1 MTKILKGK
9 DVVDKLN
16 GELLKRTDFLR
27 QNGIVPTLALL
38 RVGNRQDDL
47 AYERG
52 AEKRAEKTGISTMK
66 VVLPENITTE
76 ELVCEIEKLNEDE
89 YVHGILIFRP
99 LPKHLDDEAVRDA
112 LNPEKDVDG
121 ITYISQAGV
130 FTGTD
135 IGYAPCTAEAC
146 IELLDFFDIDLQG
159 KNITVVGRSDVIG
172 KPVSMMMLK
181 KNATVTICHTKTVEL
196 DRICRESD
204 IIVAAAGCPGM
215 FSKNCFSE
223 NQVVVDV
230 AINFTPDNVMTGDVN
245 FEDVTGVVGAVTPVP
260 GGIGTVTTSI
270 LMKHCVEAAE
280 KMSREALKQQ

>member
-16 GELLKRTDFLR
+16 GELLRRTDFLR
-27 QNGIVPTLALL
+27 QNGIIPTLALL

-159 KNITVVGRSDVIG
+159 KKITVVGRSDVIG

-215 FSKNCFSE
+215 LSKNCFSE

-260 GGIGTVTTSI
+260 GGIGIVTTSI

-280 KMSREALKQQ
+280 KISREALKQQ

>member
-16 GELLKRTDFLR
+16 GELLRRTDFLR
-27 QNGIVPTLALL
+27 QNGIIPTLALL

-159 KNITVVGRSDVIG
+159 KKITVVGRSDVIG

-204 IIVAAAGCPGM
+204 IIVTAAGCPGIL
-215 FSKNCFSE
+215 SKNCFSE

-245 FEDVTGVVGAVTPVP
+245 FEDVRGVVGAVTPVP
-260 GGIGTVTTSI
+260 GGIGIVTTSI

-280 KMSREALKQQ
+280 KISREALKQQ

>member
-16 GELLKRTDFLR
+16 GELLRRTDFLR
-27 QNGIVPTLALL
+27 QNGIIPTLALL

-159 KNITVVGRSDVIG
+159 KKITVVGRSDVIG

-215 FSKNCFSE
+215 LSKNCFSK

-260 GGIGTVTTSI
+260 GGIGIVTTSI

-280 KMSREALKQQ
+280 KISREALKQQ

>member
-16 GELLKRTDFLR
+16 GELLKRTEFLR
-27 QNGIVPTLALL
+27 QNGIIPTLALL
-38 RVGNRQDDL
+38 RVGSRQDDL

-135 IGYAPCTAEAC
+135 IGYPPCTAEAC

-215 FSKNCFSE
+215 LSKNCFSE

-260 GGIGTVTTSI
+260 GGIGIVTTSI

-280 KMSREALKQQ
+280 KISREALKQQ

>member
-16 GELLKRTDFLR
+16 DELLKRTEFLR
-27 QNGIVPTLALL
+27 QNGIIPTLALL
-38 RVGNRQDDL
+38 RVGSRQDDL

-135 IGYAPCTAEAC
+135 IGYPPCTAEAC

-215 FSKNCFSE
+215 LSKNCFSE

-260 GGIGTVTTSI
+260 GGIGIVTTSI

-280 KMSREALKQQ
+280 KISREALKQQ

>member
-16 GELLKRTDFLR
+16 GELLKRTEFLR
-27 QNGIVPTLALL
+27 QNGIIPTLALL
-38 RVGNRQDDL
+38 RVGSRQDDL

-135 IGYAPCTAEAC
+135 MGYPPCTAEAC

-215 FSKNCFSE
+215 LSKNCFSE

-260 GGIGTVTTSI
+260 GGIGIVTTSI

-280 KMSREALKQQ
+280 KISREALKQQ

>member
-16 GELLKRTDFLR
+16 GELLKRTDVLR
-27 QNGIVPTLALL
+27 QNGIIPTLALL

-159 KNITVVGRSDVIG
+159 KKITVVGRSDVIG

-215 FSKNCFSE
+215 LSKNCFSK

-260 GGIGTVTTSI
+260 GGIGIVTTSI

-280 KMSREALKQQ
+280 KISREALKQQ

>member
-16 GELLKRTDFLR
+16 GELLRRTDFLR
-27 QNGIVPTLALL
+27 QNGIIPTLALL

-159 KNITVVGRSDVIG
+159 KKITVVGRSDVIG

-204 IIVAAAGCPGM
+204 IIVAAAGCPGIL
-215 FSKNCFSE
+215 SKNCFSE

-245 FEDVTGVVGAVTPVP
+245 FKDVTGVVGAVTPVP
-260 GGIGTVTTSI
+260 GGIGIVTTSI